1 MDLKRSPHSYD
12 LLTSHD
18 QSIICLNCEVSN
30 KLLKVGLLGIKAD
43 IRSTLTAPRSID
55 LFSSGSLICRIEL
68 LPEMKGDRNGYIPNT
83 NLKIL

>member
-1 MDLKRSPHSYD
+1 MDSRKSLHSYD

-18 QSIICLNCEVSN
+18 QSIVCLNCEVSN
-30 KLLKVGLLGIKAD
+30 KVLKVGLLGIKSS
-43 IRSTLTAPRSID
+43 IRSTLTTPRSID
-55 LFSSGSLICRIEL
+55 LFSTGSLICRIEL

>member
-1 MDLKRSPHSYD
+1 MDLKKSLHSYD

-18 QSIICLNCEVSN
+18 QSIVCLNCEVSN
-30 KLLKVGLLGIKAD
+30 KILKVGLLGINAS
-43 IRSTLTAPRSID
+43 IRSTLTTPRSID

-68 LPEMKGDRNGYIPNT
+68 PEMRGDRNGYIPNT